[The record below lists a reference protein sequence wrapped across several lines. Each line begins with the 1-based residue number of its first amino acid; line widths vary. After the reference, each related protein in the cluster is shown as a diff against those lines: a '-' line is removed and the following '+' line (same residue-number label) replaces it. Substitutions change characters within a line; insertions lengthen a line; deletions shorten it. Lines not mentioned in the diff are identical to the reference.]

1 MCAAQRAG
9 PGVKPLTKL
18 VERVDPTAPVHK
30 CRRNA
35 IETQDNGGVL
45 CRGVS
50 AHMSFEAAR
59 LGCFSGNRVDRMRIG
74 AIYLDHRAKLGARAG
89 SLGGGERT

>member
-9 PGVKPLTKL
+9 PGVKSLTKW

-45 CRGVS
+45 CRGVRS
-50 AHMSFEAAR
+50 HMSFEAGG
-59 LGCFSGNRVDRMRIG
+59 LGSGGPKRMDRMRMGI
-74 AIYLDHRAKLGARAG
+74 IYLDHRAKLGARAG